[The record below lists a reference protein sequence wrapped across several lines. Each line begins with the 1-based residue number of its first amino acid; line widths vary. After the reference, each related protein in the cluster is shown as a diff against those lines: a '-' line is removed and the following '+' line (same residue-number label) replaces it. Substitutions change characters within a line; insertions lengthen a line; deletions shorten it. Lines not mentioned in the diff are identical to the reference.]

1 MVEQPQLNRLVKGL
15 EILRIRLKK
24 GCAHILY
31 IFYTSMIK
39 YFIYFWDKYDYV
51 LSWIVKEALGP
62 WCITAPSYKPYQITK
77 KILSIKIQHL

>member
-31 IFYTSMIK
+31 IFDTSMIK
-39 YFIYFWDKYDYV
+39 YFIYFWDKYD
-51 LSWIVKEALGP
+51 
-62 WCITAPSYKPYQITK
+62 
-77 KILSIKIQHL
+77 